1 MKFFEN
7 LPKTSFDTTIGTF
20 EISDFFTYLDVENA
34 PIQESNI
41 SIDSKTTLLEAA
53 ATTYQDPDS
62 FWAIVAA
69 NNVINPFTL
78 VESNVNIFTNAN
90 KNNTCFILSNQP
102 YFTEPASGFK
112 SAPIGS
118 LIFPYLSNVGY
129 PAFSYG
135 STGYYDMNGP
145 MAVIVDSSYYDL
157 TITASVV
164 KGGDDFISGLTGEA
178 RTIIPL
184 NPDGTYG
191 EPFYRFIR
199 SVQTANNKVVKQ
211 VNKTDGK
218 TIYKNTRD
226 FIQSPT
232 LDTLLPQSTPLDGAT
247 LYTSYTAQEE
257 ITIASKNIQAY
268 VPKQLGLIQASF
280 VATKYK

>member
-7 LPKTSFDTTIGTF
+7 LPKTSFETTIGTF

-53 ATTYQDPDS
+53 ATTYEDPDS

-90 KNNTCFILSNQP
+90 KNNTCFILCNQP
-102 YFTEPASGFK
+102 YFLTPSNGFK

-118 LIFPYLSNVGY
+118 LIFPYVSNDAF

-164 KGGDDFISGLTGEA
+164 KGGNDFLSTPSALA

-184 NPDGTYG
+184 NSDGTYG
-191 EPFYRFIR
+191 EPFYKFII
-199 SVQTANNKVVKQ
+199 SSQTANNKVVKQ

-218 TIYKNTRD
+218 TIYKNTKD

-247 LYTSYTAQEE
+247 LYTAYTAQQE
-257 ITIASKNIQAY
+257 ITVASKNIQAY
-268 VPKQLGLIQASF
+268 VPKQLGLIQSSF

>member
-7 LPKTSFDTTIGTF
+7 LPKTSFETTIGTF
-20 EISDFFTYLDVENA
+20 NISDFFTYLDVENA

-53 ATTYQDPDS
+53 ATTYEDPDS

-90 KNNTCFILSNQP
+90 KNNKCLIIGEISKNGAT
-102 YFTEPASGFK
+102 A
-112 SAPIGS
+112 APIGS
-118 LIFPYLSNVGY
+118 LMFPS
-129 PAFSYG
+129 FSTAGFPSYNYG
-135 STGYYDMNGP
+135 STGPYDMNGP
-145 MAVIVDSSYYDL
+145 MAIILDSSYYDL
-157 TITASVV
+157 TLTASIV
-164 KGGDDFISGLTGEA
+164 KGGNDFLLVDTA
-178 RTIIPL
+178 VTVIPL
-184 NPDGTYG
+184 KSDGTYG
-191 EPFYRFIR
+191 TPIQKIITT
-199 SVQTANNKVVKQ
+199 VQAANDKVVKQ

-218 TIYKNTRD
+218 TIYKNIRTG
-226 FIQSPT
+226 FGQPT
-232 LDTLLPQSTPLDGAT
+232 LDTILSQSTPLDGVT
-247 LYTSYTAQEE
+247 LYTAYTAQQE

-268 VPKQLGLIQASF
+268 VPKQLGLIQSSF

>member
-7 LPKTSFDTTIGTF
+7 LPKTSFETTIGTF
-20 EISDFFTYLDVENA
+20 SISDFFTYLDVENA

-78 VESNVNIFTNAN
+78 VESNVNIFTNDN
-90 KNNTCFILSNQP
+90 KNNQCFVLTSQA
-102 YFTEPASGFK
+102 YFLPAANGFTA
-112 SAPIGS
+112 APIGS
-118 LIFPYLSNVGY
+118 LIFPYLSDNLAPPY
-129 PAFSYG
+129 SFA

-145 MAVIVDSSYYDL
+145 MAVIVDSSFYDL
-157 TITASVV
+157 TTTVSIV
-164 KGGDDFISGLTGEA
+164 KGGNNFLSTLTA
-178 RTIIPL
+178 APLTVIPL
-184 NPDGTYG
+184 KSDGSYG
-191 EPFYRFIR
+191 EPFFRFMR
-199 SVQTANNKVVKQ
+199 SLQTSNNKVIKQ
-211 VNKTDGK
+211 VNSTDGK

-226 FIQSPT
+226 FNTAPT
-232 LDTLLPQSTPLDGAT
+232 LDTILPQSTPLNGVTA
-247 LYTSYTAQEE
+247 YTTYTAQQE

-268 VPKQLGLIQASF
+268 VPKQLGLIQSSF
-280 VATKYK
+280 VTTKYN

>member
-20 EISDFFTYLDVENA
+20 DISDFFTYLDVENA

-90 KNNTCFILSNQP
+90 NNNTCFILSIVP
-102 YFTEPASGFK
+102 SFIAITSPIAL
-112 SAPIGS
+112 PIGS
-118 LIFPYLSNVGY
+118 LIFPYLANSGTNT
-129 PAFSYG
+129 FYG
-135 STGYYDMNGP
+135 STGNYDMNGP
-145 MAVIVDSSYYDL
+145 MAIVTNSSYYDM
-157 TITASVV
+157 TNTANIV
-164 KGGDDFISGLTGEA
+164 KGGNNFLINDKTVTVLS
-178 RTIIPL
+178 L
-184 NPDGTYG
+184 NPDGTY
-191 EPFYRFIR
+191 ESPIQKFLTSI
-199 SVQTANNKVVKQ
+199 QTGNTKVVKQ
-211 VNKTDGK
+211 VNKIDGK
-218 TIYKNTRD
+218 TIFKNTRD
-226 FIQSPT
+226 RLGNAT
-232 LDTLLPQSTPLDGAT
+232 LDTVLPQSTPLDGVT
-247 LYTSYTAQEE
+247 LYTTYTAQQE

-268 VPKQLGLIQASF
+268 VPKQLGLIQSSF
-280 VATKYK
+280 VTTKYK

>member
-7 LPKTSFDTTIGTF
+7 LPKTSFETTIGTF

-78 VESNVNIFTNAN
+78 VESNVNIFTNVN
-90 KNNTCFILSNQP
+90 KNNKCIIIGAVGKNQ
-102 YFTEPASGFK
+102 AV
-112 SAPIGS
+112 AVPIGS
-118 LIFPYLSNVGY
+118 LMFPSLSTAGFPSYN
-129 PAFSYG
+129 YG
-135 STGYYDMNGP
+135 STGPYDMNGP
-145 MAVIVDSSYYDL
+145 MAIILDSSYYDL
-157 TITASVV
+157 TLTASIV
-164 KGGDDFISGLTGEA
+164 KGGNDFLLLDAPVTV
-178 RTIIPL
+178 IPL
-184 NPDGTYG
+184 KSNGTYG
-191 EPFYRFIR
+191 API
-199 SVQTANNKVVKQ
+199 QKLIKTLQPANDKVVKQ

-218 TIYKNTRD
+218 TIYKNIRTESG
-226 FIQSPT
+226 QPT
-232 LDTLLPQSTPLDGAT
+232 LDTILPQSIPLDGVT
-247 LYTSYTAQEE
+247 TYTEYTAQQE

-268 VPKQLGLIQASF
+268 VPKQLGLIQSSF

>member
-7 LPKTSFDTTIGTF
+7 LPKTSFETTIGTF
-20 EISDFFTYLDVENA
+20 NISDFFTYLDVENA

-90 KNNTCFILSNQP
+90 KNNKCFILGVLGP
-102 YFTEPASGFK
+102 GIAKT
-112 SAPIGS
+112 APIGS
-118 LIFPYLSNVGY
+118 LIFPYLANSGTST
-129 PAFSYG
+129 FYG
-135 STGYYDMNGP
+135 STGGYDINGP
-145 MAVIVDSSYYDL
+145 MAIIIDSSYYDL
-157 TITASVV
+157 TTTATIV
-164 KGGDDFISGLTGEA
+164 KGGNDFLFPVAEVTV
-178 RTIIPL
+178 IPL
-184 NPDGTYG
+184 NTDGTYG
-191 EPFYRFIR
+191 LPIQKAL
-199 SVQTANNKVVKQ
+199 SNVQTANGRIIKQ

-218 TIYKNTRD
+218 TIYKNTRTTTS
-226 FIQSPT
+226 QPT
-232 LDTLLPQSTPLDGAT
+232 LDTILPQSTPLDGVT
-247 LYTSYTAQEE
+247 LYTEYTAQQE

-268 VPKQLGLIQASF
+268 VPKQLGLIQSSF

>member
-7 LPKTSFDTTIGTF
+7 LPKTSFETTIGTF
-20 EISDFFTYLDVENA
+20 SISDFFTYLDVENA

-69 NNVINPFTL
+69 NNIINPFTL
-78 VESNVNIFTNAN
+78 VESNVNIFTNTN

-102 YFTEPASGFK
+102 STPASGFI

-118 LIFPYLSNVGY
+118 LIFPYLSNSGF
-129 PAFSYG
+129 PAYSYG

-145 MAVIVDSSYYDL
+145 MAVIIDSSYYDL

-164 KGGDDFISGLTGEA
+164 KGGNAFLSTPAEA

-184 NPDGTYG
+184 NSDGTYG
-191 EPFYRFIR
+191 EPFFRFINNI
-199 SVQTANNKVVKQ
+199 QTANDKVVKQ

-226 FIQSPT
+226 FNNNPT
-232 LDTLLPQSTPLDGAT
+232 LDTILPQSTPLDGIT
-247 LYTSYTAQEE
+247 LYTTFTAQEE
-257 ITIASKNIQAY
+257 ITIASKNITAY
-268 VPKQLGLIQASF
+268 VPKQLGLIQSSF

>member
-7 LPKTSFDTTIGTF
+7 LPKTSFETTIGTF
-20 EISDFFTYLDVENA
+20 EISDFFTYLDVETA

-90 KNNTCFILSNQP
+90 KNNKCIIIGTVGNNQ
-102 YFTEPASGFK
+102 AV
-112 SAPIGS
+112 AVPIGS
-118 LIFPYLSNVGY
+118 LMFPSLSTAGF
-129 PAFSYG
+129 PAYNYG
-135 STGYYDMNGP
+135 STGPYDMNGP
-145 MAVIVDSSYYDL
+145 MAIILDSSYYDL
-157 TITASVV
+157 TLTASIV
-164 KGGDDFISGLTGEA
+164 KGGNDFLLLEA
-178 RTIIPL
+178 AVTVIPL
-184 NPDGTYG
+184 KIDGTYG
-191 EPFYRFIR
+191 APIQKIIKT
-199 SVQTANNKVVKQ
+199 VQPANDKVVKQ
-211 VNKTDGK
+211 VNQTDGK
-218 TIYKNTRD
+218 TIYKNIRTESG
-226 FIQSPT
+226 QPT
-232 LDTLLPQSTPLDGAT
+232 LDTILPQSTPLDGVT
-247 LYTSYTAQEE
+247 TYTEYTAQQE
-257 ITIASKNIQAY
+257 ITIASKNIKAY

>member
-7 LPKTSFDTTIGTF
+7 LPKTSFETTIGTF

-90 KNNTCFILSNQP
+90 KNNTCFVLSINNATLDILGPNLA
-102 YFTEPASGFK
+102 F
-112 SAPIGS
+112 PIGS
-118 LIFPYLSNVGY
+118 LIFPYIANSGT
-129 PAFSYG
+129 ATFYG
-135 STGYYDMNGP
+135 STGSYNMNGA

-157 TITASVV
+157 TMTASIVT
-164 KGGDDFISGLTGEA
+164 GGNNFLIKNA
-178 RTIIPL
+178 PITIIPL
-184 NPDGTYG
+184 KSDGTYDV
-191 EPFYRFIR
+191 PYNRFVT
-199 SVQTANNKVVKQ
+199 SNQTANTKIVKQ

-218 TIYKNTRD
+218 TIYKNYRALD
-226 FIQSPT
+226 GEPT
-232 LDTLLPQSTPLDGAT
+232 LDTILPQSTPLGGVVP
-247 LYTSYTAQEE
+247 YTIYTAEQE
-257 ITIASKNIQAY
+257 ITTASKNIQAY
-268 VPKQLGLIQASF
+268 VPKQLGLIQSSF

>member
-7 LPKTSFDTTIGTF
+7 LPKTSFETTIGTF
-20 EISDFFTYLDVENA
+20 DISDFFTYLDVENA

-53 ATTYQDPDS
+53 AATYQDPDS

-90 KNNTCFILSNQP
+90 KNNTCFVLSINDTTLDILGPNLA
-102 YFTEPASGFK
+102 F
-112 SAPIGS
+112 PIGS
-118 LIFPYLSNVGY
+118 LIFPYIANSGTDT
-129 PAFSYG
+129 FYG
-135 STGYYDMNGP
+135 STGSYNMNGA

-157 TITASVV
+157 TMTASVV
-164 KGGDDFISGLTGEA
+164 TSGNNFLIKDAYVTVV
-178 RTIIPL
+178 PL
-184 NPDGTYG
+184 NPDGTYAA
-191 EPFYRFIR
+191 PYNRYVT
-199 SVQTANNKVVKQ
+199 SVQTANTKVVKQ

-218 TIYKNTRD
+218 TIYKNVRALD
-226 FIQSPT
+226 GEPT
-232 LDTLLPQSTPLDGAT
+232 LDTIITQSTPLGGVVP
-247 LYTSYTAQEE
+247 YTTYTAQQE
-257 ITIASKNIQAY
+257 ITTASKNIQAY
-268 VPKQLGLIQASF
+268 VPKQLGLIQSSF

>member
-7 LPKTSFDTTIGTF
+7 LPKTSFETTIGTF

-78 VESNVNIFTNAN
+78 VESNVNIFTNDN
-90 KNNTCFILSNQP
+90 KNNQCFVLTSQAYYLPAANG
-102 YFTEPASGFK
+102 FTA
-112 SAPIGS
+112 APIGS
-118 LIFPYLSNVGY
+118 LIFPY
-129 PAFSYG
+129 FSDSLAPPYSFG
-135 STGYYDMNGP
+135 STGLYDMNGP
-145 MAVIVDSSYYDL
+145 MAVIVDSSFYDL
-157 TITASVV
+157 TTTVSIV
-164 KGGDDFISGLTGEA
+164 KGGDNFLSGLTA
-178 RTIIPL
+178 SPLTVIPL
-184 NPDGTYG
+184 KSDGSYG
-191 EPFYRFIR
+191 EPFFRFMR
-199 SVQTANNKVVKQ
+199 SLQTSNNKVIKQ
-211 VNKTDGK
+211 VNSTDGK

-226 FIQSPT
+226 FIQAPT
-232 LDTLLPQSTPLDGAT
+232 LDTILPQSTPLNGVTA
-247 LYTSYTAQEE
+247 YTTYTAQQE

-268 VPKQLGLIQASF
+268 VPKQLGLIQSSF
-280 VATKYK
+280 VTTKYN

>member
-7 LPKTSFDTTIGTF
+7 LPKTSFETTIGTF

-34 PIQESNI
+34 LIQESNI

-90 KNNTCFILSNQP
+90 KNNTCFVLSINNATLDILGPNLA
-102 YFTEPASGFK
+102 F
-112 SAPIGS
+112 PIGS
-118 LIFPYLSNVGY
+118 LIFPYIANSGT
-129 PAFSYG
+129 ATFYG
-135 STGYYDMNGP
+135 STGSYNMNGA

-157 TITASVV
+157 TMTASIVT
-164 KGGDDFISGLTGEA
+164 GGNNFLIKNA
-178 RTIIPL
+178 PITIIPL
-184 NPDGTYG
+184 KSDGTYDV
-191 EPFYRFIR
+191 PYNRFVTSI
-199 SVQTANNKVVKQ
+199 QTANTKIVKQ

-218 TIYKNTRD
+218 TIYKNYRVLD
-226 FIQSPT
+226 GEPT
-232 LDTLLPQSTPLDGAT
+232 LDTILPQSTPLGGVVP
-247 LYTSYTAQEE
+247 YTIYTAEQE
-257 ITIASKNIQAY
+257 ITTASKNIKAY
-268 VPKQLGLIQASF
+268 VPKQLGLIQSSF